1 MRVKAKV
8 EAARAAEK
16 VIGEY
21 VEGGREGEYV
31 EGEGESGGGDSGS
44 NGGGIFSM
52 AAAATEAVA
61 TVMKEAG
68 RVEVAT
74 AVR

>member
-1 MRVKAKV
+1 MVATP
-8 EAARAAEK
+8 
-16 VIGEY
+16 
-21 VEGGREGEYV
+21 
-31 EGEGESGGGDSGS
+31 
-44 NGGGIFSM
+44 M